1 MPKRYIVLL
10 AAGAISLAIVL
21 LLPSF
26 TARAIVTVLLLVVA
40 AVLLIRVFSNK
51 TSDEKFEAND
61 FEQSSSDESPADTFA
76 LGKLFEAT
84 MNGMRE
90 GLLVVDKDMRVVA
103 SNTAAHRLFN
113 LSRGKLDAQR
123 LTELTRNPAIYSAF
137 LDALKGAERSGV
149 KVETHGPER
158 LVFDLRVVPLGPL
171 GDSRGDSSG
180 DSGGRGARLSKSANG
195 RGLAQ
200 GEPQAA
206 QGALGVFIDVTRIE
220 HLESVRQEF
229 LSNVSHELRTP
240 LTAILAFIETLEAGA
255 IDDKEASH
263 RFLSIIRRNSTRMQD
278 LIDDILELSAI
289 EAGNVAVKAEQIEL
303 APLVDDV
310 IASLATKSEAVVVR
324 NEVARQAMVFA
335 DARRLEQMLTNLVEN
350 AIKFNRANGTVT
362 ISFETAGAGSGPRS
376 EHGRSPRVSKGSVTG
391 NSEDETAKAPGPPS
405 QTQPAR
411 DKIVVADTGEGIPA
425 QHLERLF
432 ERFYRADRARSREM
446 GGTGLGL
453 AIVKHL
459 ARAHGGEVSVTSEV
473 GKGSTFTIELPGK

>member
-1 MPKRYIVLL
+1 MSKRNAFLIAAVAVSLAVVLFLPSFSARAVVAVVMLL
-10 AAGAISLAIVL
+10 AAAGW
-21 LLPSF
+21 
-26 TARAIVTVLLLVVA
+26 
-40 AVLLIRVFSNK
+40 LIRALSNR
-51 TSDEKFEAND
+51 TSTEQLPTSGASEDRGDAEA
-61 FEQSSSDESPADTFA
+61 PADTFA

-137 LDALKGAERSGV
+137 LDALKGTERSGV

-158 LVFDLRVVPLGPL
+158 LVFDLRVVPLKNSNGKRAE
-171 GDSRGDSSG
+171 G
-180 DSGGRGARLSKSANG
+180 SAPG
-195 RGLAQ
+195 SQ
-200 GEPQAA
+200 GA

-220 HLESVRQEF
+220 RLEQVRQEF

-240 LTAILAFIETLEAGA
+240 LTAMLAFIETLEAGA
-255 IDDKEASH
+255 IDDKEASQ
-263 RFLSIIRRNSTRMQD
+263 RFLAIIRRNASRMQD
-278 LIDDILELSAI
+278 LIDDTLELSAI
-289 EAGNVAVKAEQIEL
+289 ESGNVQVRAESVEL
-303 APLVDDV
+303 APIVGDV
-310 IASLATKSEAVVVR
+310 IASLATKASAQGVVVSST
-324 NEVARQAMVFA
+324 VARDAMVYA

-350 AIKFNRANGTVT
+350 AIKFNRENGTVT
-362 ISFETAGAGSGPRS
+362 ISYEGDAEAEANEQSPAAGRRS
-376 EHGRSPRVSKGSVTG
+376 RIRVQDS
-391 NSEDETAKAPGPPS
+391 
-405 QTQPAR
+405 
-411 DKIVVADTGEGIPA
+411 GEGIPA

-459 ARAHGGEVSVTSEV
+459 ARAHGGEVTVTSEL
-473 GKGSTFTIELPGK
+473 GKGSIFTIELPCVTKNS